1 MAAQPNNQC
10 GAGATPD
17 RQQTRQDRERTKTM
31 LRDDNH
37 IQDVL
42 TRRILGRID
51 VAQVLNISGV
61 SKIAI
66 AGGALMDAEP
76 HDYDIYAATSD
87 SKLSL
92 LAIRVNTER
101 RGWTY
106 VTETANALTMKDPQG
121 RTYQFCTFCR
131 KDPQELIEAFD
142 FAHCQVCVSNF
153 WAEGNSWRAYYTD
166 NFLQAMAAQRT
177 FFVSSPYP
185 MGALC
190 RVVKYAKYGYYG
202 KEERAWVRDVFK
214 ILTEFVR
221 RGFMDYDDFKD
232 QVYAVDLGYSGPEVR
247 ELWKE
252 INGVLDGRKIRTDP
266 ADRTD
271 GPSPDGPGKKT
282 DEDQFPF

>member
-1 MAAQPNNQC
+1 
-10 GAGATPD
+10 
-17 RQQTRQDRERTKTM
+17 M
-31 LRDDNH
+31 LRYDNH
-37 IQDVL
+37 VQDVL
-42 TRRILGRID
+42 IRRIFGRID

-66 AGGALMDAEP
+66 AGGALLDAEP

-92 LAIRVNTER
+92 LAIRVNAEP

-106 VTETANALTMKDPQG
+106 VTETANALTMKDPRG

-153 WAEGNSWRAYYTD
+153 GTEGNSWRAYYTD

-221 RGFMDYDDFKD
+221 RGFSDYDDFKD
-232 QVYAVDLGYSGPEVR
+232 QVYAVDLGYAGPEVR

-252 INGVLDGRKIRTDP
+252 IKGVLDGRKVSADS

-271 GPSPDGPGKKT
+271 VPSPDGQGKKT